1 MEQTVEI
8 KHKYITKPSRSGL
21 KYHLKTFG
29 CQMNEHDSE
38 RIAGLFEQ
46 DGMVRASDEDTAD
59 VLFVNTCTIRENAD
73 DKLYGTLGQLK
84 QWKLKKENRKL
95 LVGGCA
101 AQKDKSLVRDK
112 APWVD
117 VVLGTHNLTNVI
129 NLLNQSEDWG
139 PVTEIV
145 DEIDEM
151 PTEAPSIRESEF
163 SAWLTIQIGCN
174 NSCTFCIVPSVRG
187 AEISRRPSDIINE
200 AKSMIDSGVK
210 EITLLGQ
217 NVNSY
222 GRDLRIDNKARPYF
236 AQLLYK
242 LNELDGLER
251 IRFTSPHPKDFKK
264 ETLEAVN
271 ELEKV
276 CKQVHVPLQSG
287 SSKVLSKMQRGYTK
301 EKFLEKIEL
310 VKNTVDNVSLTS
322 DVIVGFPG
330 ETEHDFLDT
339 LDVLMTSE
347 FDSIFMFQFSP
358 RPGTRA
364 YDMKE
369 DFIEKDI
376 ITDRFNRLKEMQTD
390 ISHKRFKRFIGT
402 KQKVLVEKTSKKN
415 SEIFTGKIDG
425 GHITHLDK
433 RNLAIGDY
441 INVEIKEATPFYLKA
456 ESIN

>member
-46 DGMVRASDEDTAD
+46 DGMVRATDEDTAD

-139 PVTEIV
+139 PVTEII

-163 SAWLTIQIGCN
+163 SAWLTIQIGSN
-174 NSCTFCIVPSVRG
+174 LSIMESS
-187 AEISRRPSDIINE
+187 EESI
-200 AKSMIDSGVK
+200 IDS
-210 EITLLGQ
+210 
-217 NVNSY
+217 
-222 GRDLRIDNKARPYF
+222 
-236 AQLLYK
+236 
-242 LNELDGLER
+242 
-251 IRFTSPHPKDFKK
+251 
-264 ETLEAVN
+264 
-271 ELEKV
+271 
-276 CKQVHVPLQSG
+276 
-287 SSKVLSKMQRGYTK
+287 
-301 EKFLEKIEL
+301 
-310 VKNTVDNVSLTS
+310 
-322 DVIVGFPG
+322 
-330 ETEHDFLDT
+330 
-339 LDVLMTSE
+339 
-347 FDSIFMFQFSP
+347 
-358 RPGTRA
+358 
-364 YDMKE
+364 
-369 DFIEKDI
+369 
-376 ITDRFNRLKEMQTD
+376 
-390 ISHKRFKRFIGT
+390 
-402 KQKVLVEKTSKKN
+402 
-415 SEIFTGKIDG
+415 
-425 GHITHLDK
+425 
-433 RNLAIGDY
+433 
-441 INVEIKEATPFYLKA
+441 
-456 ESIN
+456 

>member
-1 MEQTVEI
+1 
-8 KHKYITKPSRSGL
+8 
-21 KYHLKTFG
+21 
-29 CQMNEHDSE
+29 MNEHDSE

-46 DGMVRASDEDTAD
+46 DGMVRSIDEDSAD

-84 QWKLKKENRKL
+84 LWKSKKENRKL

-101 AQKDKSLVRDK
+101 AQKDKTLVRER

-139 PVTEIV
+139 PVTEII

-271 ELEKV
+271 DLEKV

-330 ETEHDFLDT
+330 ETEDDFIDT
-339 LDVLMTSE
+339 LEVLKTSE

-358 RPGTRA
+358 RTGTRA

-369 DFIEKDI
+369 DFIEKEI
-376 ITDRFNRLKEMQTD
+376 ITDRFNRLKEIQTD

-433 RNLAIGDY
+433 DNLAIGDY
-441 INVEIKEATPFYLKA
+441 IDVEIKEATPFYLKA

>member
-46 DGMVRASDEDTAD
+46 DGMVRATDEDTAD

-271 ELEKV
+271 DLEKV

-330 ETEHDFLDT
+330 ETEDDFLDT
-339 LDVLMTSE
+339 LEVLMTSE

-369 DFIEKDI
+369 EFIEKDI

-415 SEIFTGKIDG
+415 SEIYTGKIDG

>member
-46 DGMVRASDEDTAD
+46 DGMVRATDEDTAD

-271 ELEKV
+271 DLEKV

-330 ETEHDFLDT
+330 ETEDDFLDT
-339 LDVLMTSE
+339 LEVLMTSE

-369 DFIEKDI
+369 EFIEKDI